1 MPIHSE
7 ALDLPRAHCQ
17 FLAGGCSG
25 FLEILCFHPL
35 DVVKSRMQIQGAR
48 PVPGEVF
55 YSGTL
60 DAFTKIYRH
69 EGLLSLW
76 KGIVP
81 PICVETPKR
90 GAKFLMYELLKPYF
104 HFGAPHPTPLTHA
117 MAGSLAGTL
126 ESFLV
131 NPFEL
136 VKITQQANREKH
148 LKTLSVVKY
157 IIKHDGYGIEGLYR
171 GITALVAR
179 NAVFHFGFF
188 GFYNAI
194 KDWVPISKDT
204 TSELLQKV
212 TIAGFASC
220 LACVTSVTFDMAKCR
235 IQGPQP
241 VKGEVKYRWTINTV
255 RTTFR
260 EEGFR
265 GLFKGLGASIM
276 RVGPG
281 GALLL
286 VSYEYFYEFLK
297 KHNV

>member
-1 MPIHSE
+1 MPILCE
-7 ALDLPRAHCQ
+7 ASARPDAHYQ
-17 FLAGGCSG
+17 FLAGGLSG
-25 FLEILCFHPL
+25 FLEIVCFHPL
-35 DVVKSRMQIQGAR
+35 DVVKARMQIQGTT
-48 PVPGEVF
+48 PVRGEVI
-55 YSGTL
+55 YRGPL
-60 DAFTKIYRH
+60 DAIAKIYRH
-69 EGLLSLW
+69 EGLTSFW

-104 HFGAPHPTPLTHA
+104 YFGAPQATPLTHA

-126 ESFLV
+126 ESFIV
-131 NPFEL
+131 NPFEV
-136 VKITQQANREKH
+136 VKVTQQANREKP

-194 KDWVPISKDT
+194 KDWVPISQDSA
-204 TSELLQKV
+204 SELLRKV
-212 TIAGFASC
+212 SIAGFASS
-220 LACVTSVTFDMAKCR
+220 LACVMTVTLDMAKCR

-241 VKGEVKYRWTINTV
+241 VKGEVKYRWTIDTI

-260 EEGFR
+260 EEGARALFR
-265 GLFKGLGASIM
+265 GLGPMVMKS
-276 RVGPG
+276 GPG

-286 VSYEYFYEFLK
+286 VSYEYLYDFFK
-297 KHNV
+297 TKNF